1 MLDDTHALTTYLVR
15 LYVVISLGGLLVMG
29 SEPNASANGNN
40 NDVAVRVGSMES
52 RLDRVE
58 RDIVQ
63 LQRTFNDAIIGT
75 VDRPGLAD
83 QVRSMS
89 NQIDKLSDSV
99 VTHQRYL
106 WFFHG
111 LVVAAGTTAGI
122 IVKLK
127 KGR

>member
-1 MLDDTHALTTYLVR
+1 MLDDTHFSTAYMVRICVILT
-15 LYVVISLGGLLVMG
+15 LGGLLATA
-29 SEPNASANGNN
+29 SQPNANGD

-58 RDIVQ
+58 RDIAQ
-63 LQRTFNDAIIGT
+63 LQRTFNDAIIGS

-99 VTHQRYL
+99 TMHQRYL

-111 LVVAAGTTAGI
+111 LIVTGGAAIGF
-122 IVKLK
+122 IVKMR
-127 KGR
+127 KGGSGG